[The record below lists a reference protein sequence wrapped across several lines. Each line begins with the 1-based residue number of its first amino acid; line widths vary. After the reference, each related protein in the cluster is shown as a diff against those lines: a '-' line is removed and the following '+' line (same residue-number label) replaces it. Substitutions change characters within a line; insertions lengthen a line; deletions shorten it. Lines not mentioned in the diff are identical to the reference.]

1 MSIFSKIV
9 SKFSNEP
16 SYETGAP
23 NYDAPAAASAPVGP
37 LTKEGKL
44 DLDAIRA
51 SAGAKDLPA
60 QLAAAVDV
68 PEKAAIM
75 IAMGL
80 RPVPEFAALLVPL
93 LATPKLPGRAAA
105 WALGQMDGAQASIVA
120 TLATAKSTG
129 RQNAY
134 QALAILAAR
143 GKTGADLPDLLLA
156 RLEDELARAR
166 SGAGGLGDQV
176 VRILAILGHPKAAEA
191 IEAVHEADRFADRS
205 ELERLRTEIADNG
218 KARALIADLTQD
230 VGKIFA
236 DVLVPPPAPPAVE
249 EPTKATTKTAAP
261 KGPAAAKQA
270 AALPEDPN
278 AEEGA
283 AAPAPIDW
291 KDALASPEIK
301 VLDAGGQKLIGQLG
315 PMLEQVAQQALQAP
329 LTDLSGEEF
338 AGVILQVLPQ
348 ALPPQAVQVALH
360 PQAFKAYQ
368 ALGNYVSR
376 TTGNAG
382 IIDGVK
388 LMRKALQEHQRSSGM
403 LGGPDYSDPD
413 EKIAKKA

>member
-23 NYDAPAAASAPVGP
+23 NYDAPAAAGAPVGP

-51 SAGAKDLPA
+51 SAGGKDLPA
-60 QLAAAVDV
+60 LLAAAVDV

-80 RPVPEFAALLVPL
+80 KPSPEFAALLVPF

-120 TLATAKSTG
+120 TLAAAKSTG

-143 GKTGADLPDLLLA
+143 GKTGADLPDILLA
-156 RLEDELARAR
+156 RFEDELARAR

-176 VRILAILGHPKAAEA
+176 VRILAILGHPKAAA
-191 IEAVHEADRFADRS
+191 SIEAVHEADRFADRS

-218 KARALIADLTQD
+218 KAKALIADLTQD

-249 EPTKATTKTAAP
+249 ETTKATTKTAAP
-261 KGPAAAKQA
+261 KGPAAKQA
-270 AALPEDPN
+270 APLPNDQ
-278 AEEGA
+278 AEEG

-301 VLDAGGQKLIGQLG
+301 ALDAGGQKLIGQLG

-413 EKIAKKA
+413 EKPKK